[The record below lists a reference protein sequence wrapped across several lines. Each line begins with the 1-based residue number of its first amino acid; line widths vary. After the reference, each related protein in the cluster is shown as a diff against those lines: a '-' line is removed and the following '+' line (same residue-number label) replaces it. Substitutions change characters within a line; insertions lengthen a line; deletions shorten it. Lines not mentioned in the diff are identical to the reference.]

1 MDRFDESKDAI
12 FKKSSVLISEDSW
25 FQDLPHIGNVRPY
38 GLAAARAK
46 AQLLK
51 DYMDET
57 DSSSPAHSPSGEPG
71 QNRNAEDGL
80 GDEQVKRVIEDN
92 YLDRLR

>member
-1 MDRFDESKDAI
+1 MDHSDESRDAI
-12 FKKSSVLISEDSW
+12 FKESSALIPEDSW

-51 DYMDET
+51 DYMDGT
-57 DSSSPAHSPSGEPG
+57 DSSSLALSPSGEPD
-71 QNRNAEDGL
+71 QNGGAADG
-80 GDEQVKRVIEDN
+80 
-92 YLDRLR
+92 

>member
-1 MDRFDESKDAI
+1 MAHTNESKKNI
-12 FKKSSVLISEDSW
+12 FKDSSVLIPENSW

-51 DYMDET
+51 DYMDGT
-57 DSSSPAHSPSGEPG
+57 DSLSHAFSSPGKIE
-71 QNRNAEDGL
+71 QNGGAADG
-80 GDEQVKRVIEDN
+80 
-92 YLDRLR
+92 

>member
-1 MDRFDESKDAI
+1 MDHSDESRDAI
-12 FKKSSVLISEDSW
+12 FKESSVLIPEDSW

-51 DYMDET
+51 DYMDGT
-57 DSSSPAHSPSGEPG
+57 DSSSPALSPPG
-71 QNRNAEDGL
+71 KTEKKGVADG
-80 GDEQVKRVIEDN
+80 
-92 YLDRLR
+92 

>member
-1 MDRFDESKDAI
+1 MDHSDESRDAI
-12 FKKSSVLISEDSW
+12 FKESSALIPEDSW

-51 DYMDET
+51 DYMDGT
-57 DSSSPAHSPSGEPG
+57 DSSSLALSPSGEPA
-71 QNRNAEDGL
+71 QNGGAADG
-80 GDEQVKRVIEDN
+80 
-92 YLDRLR
+92 

>member
-1 MDRFDESKDAI
+1 MDRFDENKEI
-12 FKKSSVLISEDSW
+12 LFKKSSALIPEGFW

-51 DYMDET
+51 DYMNET
-57 DSSSPAHSPSGEPG
+57 DSSFPALSTPG
-71 QNRNAEDGL
+71 DPDQNGGTEDG
-80 GDEQVKRVIEDN
+80 
-92 YLDRLR
+92 

>member
-1 MDRFDESKDAI
+1 MDRSDKNKEI
-12 FKKSSVLISEDSW
+12 LFKKSSALIPEDSW

-38 GLAAARAK
+38 GLATARAK

-57 DSSSPAHSPSGEPG
+57 DSSLPALSTPVDSD
-71 QNRNAEDGL
+71 QNGGAVDG
-80 GDEQVKRVIEDN
+80 
-92 YLDRLR
+92 

>member
-1 MDRFDESKDAI
+1 MDCSDENKEI
-12 FKKSSVLISEDSW
+12 LFKKSSALIPEDFW

-51 DYMDET
+51 DYMDEM
-57 DSSSPAHSPSGEPG
+57 DSSSPTHSPSGEPG
-71 QNRNAEDGL
+71 QNGNAEDGL
-80 GDEQVKRVIEDN
+80 GDEQVKRIIEDN

>member
-1 MDRFDESKDAI
+1 MEHSDESKDAI
-12 FKKSSVLISEDSW
+12 FKESSDLIPEDSW

-51 DYMDET
+51 DYMDRT
-57 DSSSPAHSPSGEPG
+57 DSSSPTLSPPGEMDKKVG
-71 QNRNAEDGL
+71 AADG
-80 GDEQVKRVIEDN
+80 
-92 YLDRLR
+92 